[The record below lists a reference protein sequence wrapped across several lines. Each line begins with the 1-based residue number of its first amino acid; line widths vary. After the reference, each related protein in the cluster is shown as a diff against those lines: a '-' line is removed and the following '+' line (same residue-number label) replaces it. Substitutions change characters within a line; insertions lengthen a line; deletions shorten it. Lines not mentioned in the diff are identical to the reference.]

1 MNNFKGPS
9 DVFTLNN
16 GSKIPCIGFGTWQ
29 TPDGETAVRVVKTAL
44 ETGYRHID
52 TAAGYKNEA
61 GVGEGVRASGI
72 DREKIFVTSKVFN
85 TDRGYQ
91 TTLNAFR
98 KTMSELKLDY
108 LDLYLIHWPA
118 AANRFPDWEKINL
131 ETWRA
136 MTELYKAGEIRAI
149 GVSNFKPHHLKA
161 LMETEVKPMVNQI
174 EFHPGQMQEETVSF
188 CRENNIVVEAWSP
201 LGQGRMLN
209 DPTLAEIAARY
220 GKSTAQL
227 CIRWCLQNNV
237 LPLPKSVTESRIVQN
252 AQVFDFEI
260 SEEDMKTINEMPY
273 IGGSGHV
280 YPDSGASFQL
290 RPHAPSPHSASFL
303 QSTVR
308 PPAHRPQYHH

>member
-1 MNNFKGPS
+1 MNNFKSPS

-16 GSKIPCIGFGTWQ
+16 GRKIPCIGFGTWQ

-136 MTELYKAGEIRAI
+136 MTELYKAGEIKAI

-161 LMETEVKPMVNQI
+161 IMETEVKPMVNQI

-273 IGGSGHV
+273 IGGSGHD
-280 YPDSGASFQL
+280 PDNISF
-290 RPHAPSPHSASFL
+290 
-303 QSTVR
+303 
-308 PPAHRPQYHH
+308 

>member
-1 MNNFKGPS
+1 MNNFKSPS
-9 DVFTLNN
+9 DAFTLNN

-136 MTELYKAGEIRAI
+136 MTELYKAGEIKAI

-273 IGGSGHV
+273 IGGSGHD
-280 YPDSGASFQL
+280 PDNISF
-290 RPHAPSPHSASFL
+290 
-303 QSTVR
+303 
-308 PPAHRPQYHH
+308 

>member
-1 MNNFKGPS
+1 MNNFKSPS
-9 DVFTLNN
+9 DAFTLNN

-273 IGGSGHV
+273 IGGSGHD
-280 YPDSGASFQL
+280 PDNISF
-290 RPHAPSPHSASFL
+290 
-303 QSTVR
+303 
-308 PPAHRPQYHH
+308 

>member
-1 MNNFKGPS
+1 MTRKLRTVNDMNNFKGPS

-273 IGGSGHV
+273 IGGSGHD
-280 YPDSGASFQL
+280 PDNISF
-290 RPHAPSPHSASFL
+290 
-303 QSTVR
+303 
-308 PPAHRPQYHH
+308 

>member
-1 MNNFKGPS
+1 MNNFKSPS
-9 DVFTLNN
+9 DAFTLNN
-16 GSKIPCIGFGTWQ
+16 GCKIPCIGFGTWQ
-29 TPDGETAVRVVKTAL
+29 TPDGETAVRAVKTAL

-136 MTELYKAGEIRAI
+136 MTELYKAGEIKAI

-252 AQVFDFEI
+252 AQVFDFDI

-273 IGGSGHV
+273 IGGSGHD
-280 YPDSGASFQL
+280 PDNISF
-290 RPHAPSPHSASFL
+290 
-303 QSTVR
+303 
-308 PPAHRPQYHH
+308 

>member
-1 MNNFKGPS
+1 MNNFKSPS
-9 DVFTLNN
+9 DAFTLNN

-136 MTELYKAGEIRAI
+136 MTELYKAGEIKAI

-252 AQVFDFEI
+252 AQVFDFDI

-273 IGGSGHV
+273 IGGSGHD
-280 YPDSGASFQL
+280 PDNISF
-290 RPHAPSPHSASFL
+290 
-303 QSTVR
+303 
-308 PPAHRPQYHH
+308 